1 MPASGT
7 AHGSHTASATQ
18 RSRNADVTTSR
29 SITLPQSAEDFAGTD
44 RFLVQRR
51 LGAGAFGVVYEAY
64 DRQEKSLVA
73 LKVLRFAEA
82 DALYRFKKGFRSLA
96 DIRHPNLVSFYELLS
111 EDGLWFFSMEL
122 VPGRDFLEALT
133 EPDGGEADVLLHPS
147 SVGLSSP
154 VRRGS
159 SARMG
164 ALPADGVTLRRGSS
178 ERRAPDVERI
188 RTVTLQLA
196 RGLHTLHRHGKVH
209 RDIKPPNVLVTRDW
223 RTVLLDFGLV
233 TELQRIGLPEAEPQ
247 TVGTPAYMSP
257 EQALALPGSTASD
270 WYSVG
275 VMLYQALAGRLPFS
289 GTTLE
294 ILAGK
299 QTGTPPPLDGVPG
312 DLEDLCF
319 GLLTPDPEERLQGAE
334 VLSRLEPSSAELTPS
349 AAVDRPEPDET
360 ATPFVGREAIL
371 RELEAALAASREG
384 TQVVF
389 LRGASGMG
397 KTVLIERFIE
407 RLTAADDEALVLA
420 GRCYLQE
427 SVPYKALDSL
437 IDALYRVLASLPDD
451 EVKALL
457 PSDIGPLSRLFPVLL
472 QVGSLSPREV
482 EPLEPHQLRQQAAA
496 ALRELLRRLARRHAL
511 VLVIDDLHWG
521 DLDSFQVLDEVL
533 KPPDSPPVL
542 LLGAYRHEDEAASP
556 LLRALAGHREA
567 LRWRGI
573 GVRDLDVGELSA
585 SEAQNLIDCFED
597 QGLEIEPARAASI
610 LREAHGN
617 PLFLS
622 ELARFSTT
630 AEPSLSDVD
639 LRELILTR
647 VDTLPEPARRLLEA
661 VAVAGK
667 PVDVTVARRAADAV
681 SETAESVALLRA
693 RKLIRQLAGDELG
706 EIEIYHDRIRDAVV
720 TRLNPEALRGY
731 HRALALA
738 LESSGSADPETLAV
752 HFQATEEVSRA
763 RDYAAEAASR
773 AGQALAFN
781 RAARLYR
788 LALDLLEDEGV
799 GDERYR
805 LRLKLGE
812 ALANAGRSHEAAETY
827 LQAVGHSGAIDPFE
841 AQRHAAEQLLIS
853 GHIDRGMAILRH
865 VLRTVGLRLPR
876 RSWKALV
883 DLWWHRLRLRLRG
896 LEFEERARAEC
907 SPQALQRID
916 ACWSVEVG
924 LCLVDVLRAS
934 QFHARHLLLA
944 LKAGEPERVARGLA
958 MEVFFGT
965 MEGAGGEEIL
975 ERARRLA
982 GRLSARYPASL
993 TELASGMQA
1002 CSRGRWQEA
1011 LSCLEKAEWRLREA
1025 RTGVAWELDTARH
1038 FRVLALLQL
1047 GRWPELFADLPGLL
1061 GPAREQ
1067 GNLYLEIHL
1076 QHWVESFRQLVDD
1089 RPDEAESTLNNTAE
1103 RWSQEGFHFQHFGHL
1118 YAGAQ
1123 IALYQ
1128 GQGARAWRLLNR
1140 QWGALTGSMIQR
1152 IEMVLILSHDLRAR
1166 CALAAGVELSE
1177 REQRHQHQS
1186 KESPSGLGG
1195 RRSWLLSQAEA
1206 GAGALE
1212 RAGASWPGAL
1222 AGMLRAGVASIRGER
1237 SEALAQLEIAAG
1249 RFEASSM
1256 PIHAA
1261 IARRRY
1267 GLLFS
1272 GTVEDS
1278 ERVLERAGIREPEK
1292 LAAVFSPGRWK
1303 AIR

>member
-1 MPASGT
+1 M
-7 AHGSHTASATQ
+7 
-18 RSRNADVTTSR
+18 TTSR
-29 SITLPQSAEDFAGTD
+29 SITIPQSAEDFAGTD

-64 DRQEKSLVA
+64 DRHEKSLVA

-82 DALYRFKKGFRSLA
+82 DALYRFKKDFRSLA
-96 DIRHPNLVSFYELLS
+96 DIRHPNLVSFYELMS

-122 VPGRDFLEALT
+122 VPGRDFLEALAGP
-133 EPDGGEADVLLHPS
+133 EAGEADVRLLS
-147 SVGLSSP
+147 SSSGLAASSGLESSARERAPAEDGLSVKP
-154 VRRGS
+154 GS
-159 SARMG
+159 SAPR
-164 ALPADGVTLRRGSS
+164 T
-178 ERRAPDVERI
+178 PDFERI

-257 EQALALPGSTASD
+257 EQALALPGSAASD

-275 VMLYQALAGRLPFS
+275 VMLYQVLAGRLPFA

-299 QTGTPPPLDGVPG
+299 QTGAPPPMGDVPE

-319 GLLTPDPEERLQGAE
+319 GLLAPDPEERLQGAE
-334 VLSRLEPSSAELTPS
+334 VLSRLEASSAGL
-349 AAVDRPEPDET
+349 AAPAAIDRLEPDEV

-371 RELEAALAASREG
+371 QELEAALAASREG
-384 TQVVF
+384 TKVVF

-397 KTVLIERFIE
+397 KTVTIERFIE
-407 RLTAADDEALVLA
+407 RLTAADDQALVLS

-437 IDALYRVLASLPDD
+437 IDALYRVLASLPED
-451 EVKALL
+451 EVRELL
-457 PSDIGPLSRLFPVLL
+457 PTNIGPLSRLFPVL
-472 QVGSLSPREV
+472 QRVGSLSSRQI

-533 KPPDSPPVL
+533 KPPDPPRIL
-542 LLGAYRHEDEAASP
+542 LLGAYRREDESASP
-556 LLRALAGHREA
+556 FVRALAEHRQA
-567 LRWRGI
+567 LHWRGI
-573 GVRDLDVGELSA
+573 GVRDLDVGELTA
-585 SEAQNLIDCFED
+585 REAQSLIDCIENE
-597 QGLEIEPARAASI
+597 GLEIPPARAAGI
-610 LREAHGN
+610 LREAGGN

-630 AEPSLSDVD
+630 AEPSLTDVD

-647 VDTLPEPARRLLEA
+647 VDHLPAPARRLLEA

-667 PVDVTVARRAADAV
+667 PVDVTVARQAADAV
-681 SETAESVALLRA
+681 SDAAESVALLRA
-693 RKLIRQLAGDELG
+693 RKLIRQLAGDDLG

-720 TRLNPEALRGY
+720 TRLGPEALRDY

-763 RDYAAEAASR
+763 REYAAEAASR
-773 AGQALAFN
+773 AGQALAFD

-788 LALDLLEDEGV
+788 LALDLLADHDV

-812 ALANAGRSHEAAETY
+812 ALANAGRSREAAETY
-827 LQAVGHSGAIDPFE
+827 LQAVGHSGTIDPFE

-853 GHIDRGMAILRH
+853 GHVDRGMAILRH

-876 RSWKALV
+876 RSWKALL

-896 LEFEERARAEC
+896 LEFEERSRAEC
-907 SPQALQRID
+907 SPQTLQRID

-934 QFHARHLLLA
+934 QFHTRHLLLA
-944 LKAGEPERVARGLA
+944 LDAGEPERVARGLA
-958 MEVFFGT
+958 MEVFFGA

-993 TELASGMQA
+993 TELASGMHA
-1002 CSRGRWQEA
+1002 CAQGRWQEA
-1011 LSCLEKAEWRLREA
+1011 LDCLEKAEWRLREA

-1047 GRWPELFADLPGLL
+1047 GRWPELFADLPSLV

-1089 RPDEAESTLNNTAE
+1089 RPAEVEATLAETAES
-1103 RWSQEGFHFQHFGHL
+1103 WSQEGFHFQHFGQLH
-1118 YAGAQ
+1118 AGAQ
-1123 IALYQ
+1123 AALYQ
-1128 GQGARAWRLLNR
+1128 GQGSRAWRLLSR
-1140 QWGALTGSMIQR
+1140 KWEALTGSMIQR
-1152 IEMVLILSHDLRAR
+1152 IEMVLIFSHDLRAR
-1166 CALAAGVELSE
+1166 CALAAAVELAQDEEHPQAPAGS
-1177 REQRHQHQS
+1177 RRRLDS
-1186 KESPSGLGG
+1186 

-1212 RAGASWPGAL
+1212 RAGASWPAAL
-1222 AGMLRAGVASIRGER
+1222 AGMLRAGVASVRGAR
-1237 SEALAQLEIAAG
+1237 GTALAQLEIAAG
-1249 RFEASSM
+1249 RFEASDM
-1256 PIHAA
+1256 PVHAG
-1261 IARRRY
+1261 IARWRY
-1267 GLLFS
+1267 SLLSS
-1272 GTVEDS
+1272 GAAEDS
-1278 ERVLERAGIREPEK
+1278 EQILERAGVRNPGS
-1292 LAAVFSPGRWK
+1292 LAAVFSPGHWGALR
-1303 AIR
+1303 